1 MPKADKLYFV
11 GFMGAGKSTMCRA
24 FARRVGWRALDI
36 DEWIEQRERQSIS
49 SIFRERGEG
58 YFRAV
63 EKEAVRAVLP
73 ERYAAVATGGG
84 TFADPDNRTA
94 LLEDGTVVWLDVTF
108 ETLVDRVPSDGSR
121 PLAADRAQFEALYL
135 TRRAAY
141 RYAHLRIDATAGA
154 AEDLVDRLLDRL
166 GW

>member
-1 MPKADKLYFV
+1 MPKADKLYFI

-24 FARRVGWRALDI
+24 FARRVGWRAIDI
-36 DEWIEQRERQSIS
+36 DEWIEQRERQPIA
-49 SIFRERGEG
+49 SIFRDHGEG
-58 YFRAV
+58 YFRAL

-84 TFADPDNRTA
+84 TFVDADTRAT
-94 LLEDGTVVWLDVTF
+94 LLADGTVVWLDVPLD
-108 ETLVDRVPSDGSR
+108 TLVSRVPSDGSR

-135 TRRAAY
+135 VRRAAY
-141 RYAHLRIDATAGA
+141 RYAHLRIDATTGA
-154 AEDLVDRLLDRL
+154 VEELVERLLDRL